1 MARVHDEFRR
11 HYGPDTD
18 LIEERRRAAVSLL
31 ESARQRIGPDRPVIL
46 CRAPGRVNLMGRH
59 VDHRG
64 GYVNVMA
71 ISREVLLAA
80 SPRDDDIITL
90 RNVVDGRFPER
101 RFRISEILDQAHWSS
116 WAEFI
121 DSGPV
126 RDVLDAAPADWSHY
140 ARAPLLRLQHENG
153 RLWLKGMDCVVS
165 GNIPMGAGLSSS
177 SALVVAFAEAAVALN
192 GLDVAPRDFVDLCGE
207 GEWFV
212 GSRGG
217 SADHAAIH
225 TGRLGHISRVGFF
238 PFRIEGQVPLPADVD
253 VVIADSGE
261 KAVKSAGAGQVFN
274 QRVACYNV
282 AEILLSRSWPKAK
295 SAEHLRDFVPDRLG
309 VGSAEVYQ
317 AISRLPDRPSR
328 RAIRRAL
335 ADEAPDK
342 VERIFA
348 AHANLGSYDLR
359 GVTLY
364 GIAECMRSDRFGD
377 AIAHGDLDLVG
388 RLMRAS
394 HDGDRRKRLAA
405 DGTARRH
412 LVRTDAATL
421 GRLAVTGADLTFQ
434 PGRYSCSTEAVDRLV
449 DVAER
454 TDGVIGAQLAG
465 AGLGGCMM
473 ALVKSDSTE
482 ALMEEL
488 RKVLDGQGQNRDG
501 VYLCRPVAGAGL
513 IGV

>member
-1 MARVHDEFRR
+1 MRDELRR
-11 HYGPDTD
+11 HYGPDAD
-18 LIEERRRAAVSLL
+18 LIEERRRAAVRLL
-31 ESARQRIGPDRPVIL
+31 ESAAEELGPERRVIL
-46 CRAPGRVNLMGRH
+46 CRAPGRANLMGRH

-80 SPRDDDIITL
+80 SPRDDDTITL
-90 RNVVDGRFPER
+90 RNVDEARFPRR

-126 RDVLDAAPADWSHY
+126 REALDAAPADWSHY

-153 RLWLKGMDCVVS
+153 RLRLKGMDCVVS

-225 TGRLGHISRVGFF
+225 TGRLGHISRVGFL
-238 PFRIEGQVPLPADVD
+238 PFRVERQVPLPPDVD

-282 AEILLSRSWPKAK
+282 AEILLRRSWPAARA
-295 SAEHLRDFVPDRLG
+295 AEHLRDFVPDRLG
-309 VGSAEVYQ
+309 VAAGEIFSAL
-317 AISRLPDRPSR
+317 SRLPERPSR
-328 RAIRRAL
+328 RAVRRML
-335 ADEAPDK
+335 AGEDQAT

-348 AHANLGSYDLR
+348 AHANLGCYDLR

-364 GIAECMRSDRFGD
+364 GIAECMRSDRFAD
-377 AIAHGDLDLVG
+377 AIAHGNLDLVG

-394 HDGDRRKRLAA
+394 HDGDRRKRWTTN
-405 DGTARRH
+405 GSPRRH

-421 GRLAVTGADLTFQ
+421 AKLAANDADLTFQ
-434 PGRYSCSTEAVDRLV
+434 PGRYACSTEAVDRLV
-449 DVAER
+449 DVADGAE
-454 TDGVIGAQLAG
+454 GVIGAQLAG

-482 ALMEEL
+482 ILVERL
-488 RKVLDGQGQNRDG
+488 RETLDQQGQDANG

-513 IGV
+513 LGV